1 MHFQADD
8 WLVFREQIGSDGG
21 FGCELGH
28 RRKTNYNR
36 GSGGNGSVAIA
47 GKRTG
52 LTAMEAGAV
61 ALGTYGGCK
70 LMAAEGE
77 GGREDFF

>member
-1 MHFQADD
+1 
-8 WLVFREQIGSDGG
+8 
-21 FGCELGH
+21 
-28 RRKTNYNR
+28 
-36 GSGGNGSVAIA
+36 
-47 GKRTG
+47 
-52 LTAMEAGAV
+52 MEAGAV